1 MRKAMMER
9 EEENL
14 FIIWTIEQ
22 QSKAKYGWA
31 VLKDIVMD
39 TTGKLAGLACEFLE
53 KKRRQ
58 YDITRDK

>member
-1 MRKAMMER
+1 MIKAMMER

-39 TTGKLAGLACEFLE
+39 TTGKLAELACEFLE

-58 YDITRDK
+58 HDTTRDK